1 MQLILTH
8 ADLEAALINDLRNKG
23 MTAFEPG
30 KASVDFSFKRG
41 TKELVCTLDTDPKPE
56 APVDPKPAAASS
68 ATQTATTSASAA
80 KAPDTAQAA
89 AAEEPAQ
96 AAEAEVPATTTAEA
110 PAETAAAGAA
120 DDNLF
125 D

>member
-8 ADLEAALINDLRNKG
+8 ADLETALINDLRNKG

-41 TKELVCTLDTDPKPE
+41 TKELICTLDTDPKPE
-56 APVDPKPAAASS
+56 APVAPKSKS
-68 ATQTATTSASAA
+68 DATETVTTSAPLAEV
-80 KAPDTAQAA
+80 PDTAPAGAVSEAAQVAEA
-89 AAEEPAQ
+89 AAEVPVTTTTEAL
-96 AAEAEVPATTTAEA
+96 AEVPA
-110 PAETAAAGAA
+110 AAGE

>member
-80 KAPDTAQAA
+80 KAQDSAQAA
-89 AAEEPAQ
+89 AAEEPANT
-96 AAEAEVPATTTAEA
+96 APAEVAATTAEA
-110 PAETAAAGAA
+110 PVETAAAGAA